1 MLTSLPVAENHEN
14 EAEVDREIR
23 EIHENLDR
31 LQSESQ
37 PLAST
42 PEALEALE
50 REILEQTNHLAALL
64 LQKRLQSLLDSEEN
78 KEKEAI
84 IINAWQ
90 GRMKNEG
97 YETVVIRTASGHEIR
112 LRVRYYRRNCD
123 RKNGKRHKGVYA
135 GLLAL
140 GIHERTTPKLA
151 ALVSG
156 CAALLCSFNEVCQVL
171 AEQGVQIGEKVV
183 RRIAY
188 SYAERA
194 RIFQQT
200 QQLPSEETV
209 KGRRVVVSIDGGR
222 LRVRENKKGA
232 KTAKG
237 RDRYHGAWREPKLFI
252 VYVVDEKGKMEK
264 SFAPLIDGGLQGP
277 DALFR
282 LLFGY
287 LQSLDIQAA
296 ERVLFVAD
304 GAHWIW
310 NRVQKLTEELG
321 IKPER
326 VHELIDFYHAVEH
339 LHHIATLRR
348 GWSKKQ
354 RQAWVNKQRSLLIK
368 GQIDPL
374 LDELK
379 AVYQGQKS
387 QAIATELYYFINN
400 RQRIDY
406 LQVKSQCFPIG
417 SGAVESAIRRIVNL
431 RLKGASIFWHE
442 ANAEKILML
451 RAFFKSGR
459 WNQMKSMAC
468 SPFAVAYD

>member
-1 MLTSLPVAENHEN
+1 
-14 EAEVDREIR
+14 
-23 EIHENLDR
+23 
-31 LQSESQ
+31 
-37 PLAST
+37 
-42 PEALEALE
+42 
-50 REILEQTNHLAALL
+50 
-64 LQKRLQSLLDSEEN
+64 
-78 KEKEAI
+78 
-84 IINAWQ
+84 
-90 GRMKNEG
+90 
-97 YETVVIRTASGHEIR
+97 
-112 LRVRYYRRNCD
+112 
-123 RKNGKRHKGVYA
+123 
-135 GLLAL
+135 
-140 GIHERTTPKLA
+140 
-151 ALVSG
+151 
-156 CAALLCSFNEVCQVL
+156 
-171 AEQGVQIGEKVV
+171 
-183 RRIAY
+183 
-188 SYAERA
+188 
-194 RIFQQT
+194 
-200 QQLPSEETV
+200 
-209 KGRRVVVSIDGGR
+209 
-222 LRVRENKKGA
+222 
-232 KTAKG
+232 
-237 RDRYHGAWREPKLFI
+237 
-252 VYVVDEKGKMEK
+252 
-264 SFAPLIDGGLQGP
+264 
-277 DALFR
+277 
-282 LLFGY
+282 
-287 LQSLDIQAA
+287 
-296 ERVLFVAD
+296 
-304 GAHWIW
+304 
-310 NRVQKLTEELG
+310 LTEELG